1 MTEDNIVRNEAIKD
15 GIVRNIKTLFQSG
28 EDK

>member
-15 GIVRNIKTLFQSG
+15 RIVRNIKTLFQSG